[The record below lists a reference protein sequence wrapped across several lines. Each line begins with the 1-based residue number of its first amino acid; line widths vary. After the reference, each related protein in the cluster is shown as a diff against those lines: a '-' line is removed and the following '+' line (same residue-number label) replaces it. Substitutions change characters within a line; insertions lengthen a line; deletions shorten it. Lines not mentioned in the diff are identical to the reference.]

1 MRLIEYNK
9 GEEVTGMTLIKLED
23 MIDTL
28 KRVGEEQKN
37 PDMFMLIGFISGMV
51 EKTPKY
57 IVPDE
62 LIEQFKR

>member
-1 MRLIEYNK
+1 
-9 GEEVTGMTLIKLED
+9 MTLIKLED

-37 PDMFMLIGFISGMV
+37 PEMFMLIGFLSGMV